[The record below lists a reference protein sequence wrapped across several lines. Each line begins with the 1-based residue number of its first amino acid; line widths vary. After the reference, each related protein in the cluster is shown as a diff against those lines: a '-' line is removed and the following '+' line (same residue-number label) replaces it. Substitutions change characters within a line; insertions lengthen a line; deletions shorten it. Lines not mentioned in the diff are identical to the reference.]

1 MELIEAIRQRHSVRR
16 YTGRPIDKATAD
28 TLRSAIESANAV
40 NQQKFKFI
48 LHDGNKVE
56 TKTFFSP
63 WGYTIIDLGIV
74 KYHFEIGAGKDK
86 FTWL

>member
-28 TLRSAIESANAV
+28 TLRSAIESANAESGLNIQLV
-40 NQQKFKFI
+40 LNEPKA
-48 LHDGNKVE
+48 
-56 TKTFFSP
+56 FFSP

-74 KYHFEIGAGKDK
+74 KYHFEIGAGKEK

>member
-1 MELIEAIRQRHSVRR
+1 MELIEAIQ
-16 YTGRPIDKATAD
+16 
-28 TLRSAIESANAV
+28 L
-40 NQQKFKFI
+40 I
-48 LHDGNKVE
+48 LNE

-74 KYHFEIGAGKDK
+74 KYHFEIGAGKEK

>member
-1 MELIEAIRQRHSVRR
+1 MDLIEAIRQRHSVRK

-28 TLRSAIESANAV
+28 TLRSAIESANAESGLNIQLV
-40 NQQKFKFI
+40 LN
-48 LHDGNKVE
+48 E
-56 TKTFFSP
+56 RKTFFSP

-74 KYHFEIGAGKDK
+74 KYHFEIGAGKEK

>member
-1 MELIEAIRQRHSVRR
+1 MDLIEAIRQRHSVRK

-28 TLRSAIESANAV
+28 TLRSAIESANAESGLNIQLV
-40 NQQKFKFI
+40 LN
-48 LHDGNKVE
+48 E

-63 WGYTIIDLGIV
+63 WGYIIIDLGIV
-74 KYHFEIGAGKDK
+74 KYHFEIGAGKEK

>member
-1 MELIEAIRQRHSVRR
+1 MDLIEAIRQRHSVRR

-28 TLRSAIESANAV
+28 TLRSAIESANAESGLNIQLV
-40 NQQKFKFI
+40 LN
-48 LHDGNKVE
+48 E
-56 TKTFFSP
+56 TKTIFSP

-74 KYHFEIGAGKDK
+74 KYHFEIGAGKEK